1 MPAPS
6 QLAIATQSVTRLL
19 REDISYQK
27 ELIDQQGKV
36 TTLQAE
42 VQAGKPDEDG
52 NRDHMLRQLVRLSSS
67 PFTSTDLKD

>member
-1 MPAPS
+1 MPAPT

-27 ELIDQQGKV
+27 ELIEQQGKV

-42 VQAGKPDEDG
+42 IAAGKPDEDG
-52 NRDHMLRQLVRLSSS
+52 NRDHVLRQLVSLAPVSGAVDRL
-67 PFTSTDLKD
+67 KN